1 MPRRY
6 TAIDTEPITAET
18 LKGRIRNAHRC
29 NSGILLADAIDR
41 LIRARIA
48 ESKCNAEP
56 DAEPSDPTLA
66 ELFADP
72 QYGFRGTLPNHVADA
87 RARAD
92 HITESKA
99 RADIHA
105 KLDAVLDAHPS
116 NAVLVAN
123 ANLHLYAV
131 PEWPVLCSTIFAY
144 VCAKPKADADVRAVT

>member
-105 KLDAVLDAHPS
+105 KLDAVLDAENERTYTETFGDLDHS
-116 NAVLVAN
+116 
-123 ANLHLYAV
+123 
-131 PEWPVLCSTIFAY
+131 IDAY
-144 VCAKPKADADVRAVT
+144 YLTKPKADADVRAVT